1 MHGGDIP
8 NTGSRIYMVIFCTRA
23 HKAGGNIG
31 HNGGGNV
38 GSVANTKQGKHSQPA
53 AISLCEQTIGQ
64 RKIEYKGKDNIHGMD
79 LPSYRL
85 Q

>member
-31 HNGGGNV
+31 HNGGGNMGPLQIQNKV
-38 GSVANTKQGKHSQPA
+38 TFATGGYISVRADNRSEENR
-53 AISLCEQTIGQ
+53 IQ
-64 RKIEYKGKDNIHGMD
+64 RKG
-79 LPSYRL
+79 
-85 Q
+85 